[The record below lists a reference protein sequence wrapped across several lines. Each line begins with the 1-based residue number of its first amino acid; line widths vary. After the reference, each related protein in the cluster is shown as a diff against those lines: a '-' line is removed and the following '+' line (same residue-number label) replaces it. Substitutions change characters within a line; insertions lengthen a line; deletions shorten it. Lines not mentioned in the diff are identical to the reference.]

1 MRKPFAESFA
11 SILALRLAT
20 KTIVSKA
27 TGDPLDS
34 FRLIE
39 PGDFGPSG
47 DVEITVNSEPSN
59 EDNDGSRESRR
70 S

>member
-11 SILALRLAT
+11 SIIAMRLAT

-39 PGDFGPSG
+39 PGDFGSPG

-59 EDNDGSRESRR
+59 EDDDGKPESRG